1 MTDTLKNTSFALGD
15 HDRAFIADMV
25 ENGRFGNRTEVVR
38 AGLRL
43 LQDYENSQKLHRL
56 RTLIAEGD
64 ADIKAG
70 RVSEYGNADDLF
82 QDIVREG

>member
-1 MTDTLKNTSFALGD
+1 MPETLKNSSFALGN
-15 HDRAFIADMV
+15 HDRTFIADMV

-56 RTLIAEGD
+56 RVLITEGD

-70 RVSEYGNADDLF
+70 RVSEYDNADDLF
-82 QDIVREG
+82 RDIAQEG